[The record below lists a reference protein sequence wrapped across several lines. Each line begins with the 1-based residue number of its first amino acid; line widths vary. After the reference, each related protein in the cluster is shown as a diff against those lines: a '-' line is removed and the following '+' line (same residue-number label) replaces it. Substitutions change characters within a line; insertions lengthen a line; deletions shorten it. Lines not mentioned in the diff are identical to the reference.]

1 MYLSKDI
8 SKQIHQWS
16 SIVKKLIGTLIL
28 AAAVVAAPVAAQ
40 AGQIQNR
47 INRQETR
54 IYQGVKSGSLTT
66 KEYRRLD
73 RRVDN
78 IEAARARAIYSG
90 GKFTKAERYQIN
102 RRLNN
107 TSKAIYR
114 AKHN

>member
-8 SKQIHQWS
+8 STQIHQWS
-16 SIVKKLIGTLIL
+16 SIVNKLIGTIIL
-28 AAAVVAAPVAAQ
+28 AAAVVVAPVAAQ
-40 AGQIQNR
+40 AGQVQNR
-47 INRQETR
+47 INRQEIR
-54 IYQGVKSGSLTT
+54 IYQGVKNGSLTT
-66 KEYRRLD
+66 KEYNRLD

-90 GKFTKAERYQIN
+90 GKFTKAERYRIN
-102 RRLNN
+102 NRLNS

>member
-16 SIVKKLIGTLIL
+16 SIVNKLIGMLIL
-28 AAAVVAAPVAAQ
+28 AAAVVVAPVAAQ
-40 AGQIQNR
+40 AGQVQNR

-54 IYQGVKSGSLTT
+54 IYQGVKNGSVTT

-90 GKFTKAERYQIN
+90 GKFTKAEKHRIN
-102 RRLNN
+102 QRLNN
-107 TSKAIYR
+107 SSKAIYR
-114 AKHN
+114 VKHN